1 MVHKATKPDGVEIP
15 LHKRSCTRCNQRKV
29 KCSRKSP
36 CAACIKNG
44 EECIFPGDKRAPR
57 QLNRP
62 PVGELLTRLKE
73 LESEVD
79 KLRSTTGNLNITSSY
94 PAESLSQPSHTP
106 QRSITPNLNA
116 LSLPGQSCNIRDGFL
131 VDEFRLQYF
140 QPGQI
145 QRLWRLHEENVA
157 PLIAILHLPSTQQ
170 IINNAANGVELD
182 AAHESLVLAICFSGV
197 ISMVP
202 GQCQSEIDQEYDVVR
217 ENYEIAFE
225 RALDSA
231 DILKAK
237 NIVILQAAVLFLLC
251 SRAGGNTRLVWAKTA
266 VIIRLAQSLQLHVDG
281 EKLDLSPFETEMRR
295 RLWWYICILDMLSS
309 EEQAVDTQIRPG
321 MFDTKYPSNI
331 DGEDLF
337 PEMTSLPH
345 ERKLFTDITHCIMCS
360 TVLND
365 VYWSPTILE
374 KSVPIPQ
381 TDQEIIV
388 TKVGKMLHDKYLSH
402 FDLDMPLQWISAT
415 IIRLQ
420 LARAWL
426 VVQKP
431 CEQPPSSNS
440 PRNDTAFETAVE
452 SVNFSYLL
460 QTNPVT
466 TQWTWLC
473 KSYKQW
479 YIMAYLLTE
488 LCARP
493 LCAETDHAWD
503 VVTKMLVQWQ
513 QNVQHHTAF
522 EKPFGELVERTAA
535 VRAAKLASQHSH
547 QKRSVQDLQDD
558 LFGVSELE
566 MSIDW
571 LRETRL

>member
-1 MVHKATKPDGVEIP
+1 M
-15 LHKRSCTRCNQRKV
+15 HKRSCTRCNQRKV
-29 KCSRKSP
+29 KCNRKSP
-36 CAACIKNG
+36 CTACIKNG
-44 EECIFPGDKRAPR
+44 KQCIYPGGKRAPR

-62 PVGELLTRLKE
+62 PVGELLARLKE

-79 KLRSTTGNLNITSSY
+79 KLRSTNLNVASSY
-94 PAESLSQPSHTP
+94 TRAEFLSISTQPSHTA
-106 QRSITPNLNA
+106 QESTTNA
-116 LSLPGQSCNIRDGFL
+116 LSLPGQSYNSRDGFS

-140 QPGQI
+140 QPRQI
-145 QRLWRLHEENVA
+145 QRLWRLHQENVA
-157 PLIAILHLPSTQQ
+157 PLIAILHLPSTQI
-170 IINNAANGVELD
+170 IINNSVNGVTLD

-197 ISMVP
+197 ISTVP
-202 GQCQSEIDQEYDVVR
+202 GQCQSEIDHEYDVAR

-225 RALDSA
+225 KALDSV

-237 NIVILQAAVLFLLC
+237 DIVILQAAVLFLLC

-266 VIIRLAQSLQLHVDG
+266 VIIRLAQSLQLHIDG
-281 EKLDLSPFETEMRR
+281 GKLDLSPFETEMRR

-331 DGEDLF
+331 DGENLF
-337 PEMTSLPH
+337 PEMAILPP
-345 ERKLFTDITHCIMCS
+345 EREVFTDITHCIMCS

-365 VYWSPTILE
+365 VYWSPTILD
-374 KSVPIPQ
+374 KSLSISQ
-381 TDQEIIV
+381 TDQEKIV
-388 TKVGKMLHDKYLSH
+388 TKIGKVLHDKYLSH
-402 FDLDMPLQWISAT
+402 FDLDIPLQWISAT

-431 CEQPPSSNS
+431 CEQPPSSAS

-466 TQWTWLC
+466 TRWTWLC

-522 EKPFGELVERTAA
+522 EKPFEELVERTAA
-535 VRAAKLASQHSH
+535 VRAAKLASQRAN
-547 QKRSVQDLQDD
+547 QKGFVQELHGDP
-558 LFGVSELE
+558 FGVSELE
-566 MSIDW
+566 ISIDW
-571 LRETRL
+571 LREAQAGL

>member
-1 MVHKATKPDGVEIP
+1 MAPKEMRPDSAETS

-29 KCSRKSP
+29 KCNRKTP
-36 CAACIKNG
+36 CTACIKNG
-44 EECIFPGDKRAPR
+44 EECTFPGDKRAPR

-62 PVGELLTRLKE
+62 PVGELLARLKE

-79 KLRSTTGNLNITSSY
+79 KLRSNNSNIAY
-94 PAESLSQPSHTP
+94 RGESLSQPRDTIQESF
-106 QRSITPNLNA
+106 QVPNLNA
-116 LSLPGQSCNIRDGFL
+116 LSLPGQSCNIRDDFSL
-131 VDEFRLQYF
+131 DEFRLQYL
-140 QPGQI
+140 QPRQI
-145 QRLWRLHEENVA
+145 QRLWRLHEVNVA
-157 PLIAILHLPSTQQ
+157 PLIAILHLPSAQR
-170 IINNAANGVELD
+170 IINNAMNGVELD
-182 AAHESLVLAICFSGV
+182 AANESLVFAICFSGV
-197 ISMVP
+197 ISTVP
-202 GQCQSEIDQEYDVVR
+202 GQCQFEIDHEYEVAR
-217 ENYEIAFE
+217 KNYEIAFE
-225 RALDSA
+225 RALDLA

-237 NIVILQAAVLFLLC
+237 NVVILQAAVLFLLC

-266 VIIRLAQSLQLHVDG
+266 VIIRLAQSLQLHIDG
-281 EKLDLSPFETEMRR
+281 EKLGLSPFETEMRR

-331 DGEDLF
+331 NGQDLF
-337 PEMTSLPH
+337 PEMTSLPP
-345 ERKLFTDITHCIMCS
+345 EREIFTDITHCIMCV

-365 VYWSPTILE
+365 VYWSPTILD
-374 KSVPIPQ
+374 KSAHIPQ
-381 TDQEIIV
+381 TDQEHIV

-402 FDLDMPLQWISAT
+402 FDLDVPLQWISAT

-426 VVQKP
+426 LVQKP
-431 CEQPPSSNS
+431 SEEVSSSGS
-440 PRNDTAFETAVE
+440 PRNDTAFETAIE

-466 TQWTWLC
+466 TQWIWLC

-513 QNVQHHTAF
+513 QSVQHHTAF
-522 EKPFGELVERTAA
+522 EKPFAELVERTAA
-535 VRAAKLASQHSH
+535 VRAAKLASQPSN
-547 QKRSVQDLQDD
+547 QKGSVRDLQEDP
-558 LFGVSELE
+558 FGVSELE
-566 MSIDW
+566 ISIGW
-571 LRETRL
+571 LRESGL